1 MNRVTNLIAL
11 KIFQKLKSI
20 AYVISI
26 WFVSVF
32 AIDANAQHNKKT
44 VEAENGTYVYC
55 YHKNGTISTEEFHSN
70 STLYMAG
77 GYARA
82 FDSKGKE
89 IYYMGTSRSGL
100 ISSVIFSYYE
110 SGAIKKAE
118 YNSHPDAG
126 IQWYQKVTE
135 FDEDGKVIR
144 ESEMRDDYT
153 VTITLPDTTYH
164 RLLKEEEE
172 RQRQKDAEQLKQKQE
187 NERADSA
194 NFYTHDRIILDDEN
208 IQEYIPNPEEGYRE
222 ITLRSKNGKLV
233 SYTIEYY
240 KRTEGVI
247 KIVRTYYKNGRV
259 HEEYMYEKLVWHYR
273 VYSKKGVLINEQ
285 LNQSG
290 QHP

>member
-1 MNRVTNLIAL
+1 MVF
-11 KIFQKLKSI
+11 KIFQILKINTLFICGWSL
-20 AYVISI
+20 
-26 WFVSVF
+26 F
-32 AIDANAQHNKKT
+32 AISANAQYNKKT
-44 VEAENGTYVYC
+44 VEAENGTFVYC
-55 YHKNGTISTEEFHSN
+55 YHKNGKISTEEFHSN
-70 STLYMAG
+70 SMQYMAG

-82 FDSKGKE
+82 YDSKGTE

-100 ISSVIFSYYE
+100 ISSVNFSYYE

-135 FDEDGKVIR
+135 FDEDGKVVR

-153 VTITLPDTTYH
+153 VTVSLPDTLYH

-172 RQRQKDAEQLKQKQE
+172 RQRQKEAERLKQEKE

-194 NFYTHDRIILDDEN
+194 NFFINEKVVLDDKN
-208 IQEYIPNPEEGYRE
+208 IQEFKPNAEDGYRE
-222 ITLRSKNGKLV
+222 ITIKSAKGKLI
-233 SYTIEYY
+233 SYTLEYY
-240 KRTEGVI
+240 KRNDGVI
-247 KIVRTYYKNGRV
+247 KIVRIYYKNGRV
-259 HEEYMYEKLVWHYR
+259 HEEYIYEKLVWHHR
-273 VYSKKGVLINEQ
+273 VYSKKGILISEK